1 MDIVVTEDVMN
12 ERKAVDVRI
21 EEVADVSFDLSE
33 SDGYVDIDEVS
44 GRLLVEYGINHGA
57 VRDELKRVRD
67 PSVVERII
75 TSVNGFLENWSPS
88 SVNPGTL
95 RIDYGTL
102 LMRGTDPI
110 NGVPNNMDLVVE
122 ISTSEFETTSPEDLK
137 RDLRQEQ
144 EYTLTYRDLEADIKA
159 YLSREGINTDQVSLG
174 SPVHIQARAEPIAD
188 DEQEIYGTKLTVAV
202 ENRAPR
208 RIDKSKLEVSMPGR
222 IGREL
227 VLLGSTTGTYDAA
240 GSVYVFDVPSISSAP
255 GQETVTHELE
265 FVVPQSV
272 GQDLE
277 VVEGSAELNTRQP
290 FSNYLPEAIF
300 DAGGRKLYDHDASTG
315 DVYANVQTTCSI
327 RADFYTPTSD
337 IMIGET
343 AVVERKITIDG
354 VTPPQAEGTIES
366 ILAQRGIDTSG
377 GVSKT
382 GTELRE
388 SAEVTKFNGE
398 FTGGSVI
405 VNDARIN
412 IEVSVTGERRTG
424 EAETGRSGG
433 EELPAKQRNVSI
445 DYGQTGVTIRGR
457 GADTQKVDSY
467 VGDLRDEIRLSLN
480 SMAEE
485 V

>member
-1 MDIVVTEDVMN
+1 
-12 ERKAVDVRI
+12 
-21 EEVADVSFDLSE
+21 
-33 SDGYVDIDEVS
+33 
-44 GRLLVEYGINHGA
+44 
-57 VRDELKRVRD
+57 
-67 PSVVERII
+67 
-75 TSVNGFLENWSPS
+75 
-88 SVNPGTL
+88 
-95 RIDYGTL
+95 
-102 LMRGTDPI
+102 
-110 NGVPNNMDLVVE
+110 
-122 ISTSEFETTSPEDLK
+122 
-137 RDLRQEQ
+137 
-144 EYTLTYRDLEADIKA
+144 
-159 YLSREGINTDQVSLG
+159 
-174 SPVHIQARAEPIAD
+174 
-188 DEQEIYGTKLTVAV
+188 
-202 ENRAPR
+202 
-208 RIDKSKLEVSMPGR
+208 
-222 IGREL
+222 
-227 VLLGSTTGTYDAA
+227 
-240 GSVYVFDVPSISSAP
+240 
-255 GQETVTHELE
+255 
-265 FVVPQSV
+265 
-272 GQDLE
+272 
-277 VVEGSAELNTRQP
+277 
-290 FSNYLPEAIF
+290 
-300 DAGGRKLYDHDASTG
+300 
-315 DVYANVQTTCSI
+315 
-327 RADFYTPTSD
+327 
-337 IMIGET
+337 MIGET

-354 VTPPQAEGTIES
+354 VTPPQAEGAIES